1 MKELLIYISPNKKFN
16 PEHELMLE
24 VQRENSNPMLVTN
37 FPYEGATE
45 VPDLINAQYPENP
58 RAIINSKIDTIIY
71 LLENKIITETTWFH
85 DFDAFQ
91 LTPFE
96 VELEKDLGCVTYGIY
111 PQNRLQPLGDYKTR
125 INCGSI
131 FFKPSALDLLKTL
144 LERMNRN
151 KHYEEDELTIM
162 YAEDPSRIQIMDQ
175 SYNIGIRT
183 AKENAEI
190 AEKPLK
196 IAHFPPDDPK
206 WFGELKPYL
215 PDKLRESLEKRF
227 EKIVIT
233 GCNGFIGSHLVKRL
247 NATGV
252 SVDVRYKDQLREHFK
267 NARVVIH
274 TAVSKDGQAREM
286 YDTNV
291 VGTRN
296 VVELCEEYGCKLIFL
311 GTVETREM
319 YGVTKQMAERI
330 VRNSGI
336 PAVSLKLPP
345 IYTEEMLP
353 AKHGYYPMEK
363 LLDRIEEIIKTD
375 DFKYRYEEFHHIR

>member
-1 MKELLIYISPNKKFN
+1 MKELLIYISPNHRFN

-37 FPYEGATE
+37 FPYEGTIQ
-45 VPDLINAQYPENP
+45 VPDLINAQYPENT

-111 PQNRLQPLGDYKTR
+111 PKSRLQPLPYKTR

-131 FFKPSALDLLKTL
+131 FFKPESLDLFKML

-151 KHYEEDELTIM
+151 KRYEEDELTIM

-183 AKENAEI
+183 TKENAEI

-196 IAHFPPDDPK
+196 IAHFPPDNPR
-206 WFGELKPYL
+206 WFREMKPYL
-215 PDKLRESLEKRF
+215 PEKLRESLEKRF
-227 EKIVIT
+227 DKVVIT
-233 GCNGFIGSHLVKRL
+233 GCRGFIGSALVKHL
-247 NATGV
+247 KAIGMD
-252 SVDVRYKDQLREHFK
+252 VDIRDKEKMRPFFKDAEY
-267 NARVVIH
+267 VIH
-274 TAVSKDGQAREM
+274 TAARTKDRGLNDY
-286 YDTNV
+286 YDINV
-291 VGTRN
+291 EGTRN
-296 VVELCEEYGCKLIFL
+296 VVELCQEYGCKLIHL
-311 GTVETREM
+311 GTVATRGD
-319 YGVTKQMAERI
+319 YGKSKQQAQKIVDGYEKSISLILCDISDKRNNYSLKELLEDIERI
-330 VRNSGI
+330 I
-336 PAVSLKLPP
+336 D
-345 IYTEEMLP
+345 
-353 AKHGYYPMEK
+353 EK
-363 LLDRIEEIIKTD
+363 LHYLCQSSQRIQTGN
-375 DFKYRYEEFHHIR
+375 RNPV